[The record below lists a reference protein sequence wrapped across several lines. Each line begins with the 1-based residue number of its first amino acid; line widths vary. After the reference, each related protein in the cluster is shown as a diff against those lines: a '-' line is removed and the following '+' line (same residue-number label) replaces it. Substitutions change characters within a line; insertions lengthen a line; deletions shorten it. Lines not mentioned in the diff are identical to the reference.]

1 MAYHFRRVVSLL
13 LILLLFSIT
22 CFTSLAADSESDPV
36 DPNQLFY
43 MGSPVNAGKDTGFTG
58 NNTITNDDPHYGW
71 ELGRFFVSGYTRINN
86 DNPDNPVILKNVGDK
101 VTLWFTLSQDINA
114 LNGSDTLTISD
125 DVNGYDEYFG
135 LQKTDMGRGA
145 LIVRHTDYQNAKGD
159 PQIYTDYLSAIDIG
173 ANTKVELCEEGDYE
187 VALDY
192 EVQRTRLNYDKVLF
206 WDTHIRTLPAVTNYR
221 IYFKFSVR
229 NGNCMV
235 FAFDSATGDELANG
249 SVTNNGFRLDLA
261 NSHYLLV
268 DIRKEILNVAND
280 ELIEDTRFNRPAKD
294 GETYEDEGIYTITV
308 QNPYT
313 QRQTEKRI
321 YVGSNQILKAS
332 VVTGLPISEIQTLV
346 ANGAQINENGTMSAP
361 FAIPANESPEVS
373 ETEFVPLPESDAT
386 PSPES
391 SNNSN
396 TTERLAL
403 HSVLLICVG
412 IAAVIIIVFV
422 LSKITKAKK

>member
-1 MAYHFRRVVSLL
+1 MASRFRSIASLL
-13 LILLLFSIT
+13 LALLLFSMM
-22 CFTSLAADSESDPV
+22 CFPTVAVDNESEPV

-43 MGSPVNAGKDTGFTG
+43 MGSPVNAGKDTGYTG
-58 NNTITNDDPHYGW
+58 SNSIGKDDSHYGW
-71 ELGRFFVSGYTRINN
+71 ELGRFFVSGYTRVNN

-101 VTLWFTLSQDINA
+101 VTLWFSLSQDIDA
-114 LNGSDTLTISD
+114 LNGSDTLTIAD
-125 DVNGYDEYFG
+125 DANGYDEHFG
-135 LQKTDMGRGA
+135 LQKTDMGRGT
-145 LIVRHTDYQNAKGD
+145 LIVRHTDYQNAQGE
-159 PQIYTDYLSAIDIG
+159 PQVYTDYLSAVEVG
-173 ANTKVELCEEGDYE
+173 ANTQVELCEEGDYE

-192 EVQRTRLNYDKVLF
+192 EIHRTRLNYDKVLF
-206 WDTHIRTLPAVTNYR
+206 WDAHIRTLPAVSNYR

-268 DIRKEILNVAND
+268 DIRKEILNAAND

-294 GETYEDEGIYTITV
+294 GEIYEDEGIYTITV

-313 QRQTEKRI
+313 QRQTEKKI

-332 VVTGLPISEIQTLV
+332 VATGLPISEIQTLI
-346 ANGAQINENGTMSAP
+346 ASGALINEDGTMSAP
-361 FAIPANESPEVS
+361 FAIPANESSEVS
-373 ETEFVPLPESDAT
+373 ETEFVPLPESDVT

-396 TTERLAL
+396 STESSSN
-403 HSVLLICVG
+403 HSVLFICVG
-412 IAAVIIIVFV
+412 IAAYR
-422 LSKITKAKK
+422 